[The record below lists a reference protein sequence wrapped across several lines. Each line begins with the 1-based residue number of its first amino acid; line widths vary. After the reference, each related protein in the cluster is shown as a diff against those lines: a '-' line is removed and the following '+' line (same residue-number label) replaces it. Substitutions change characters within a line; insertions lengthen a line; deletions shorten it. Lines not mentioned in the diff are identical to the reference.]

1 MLFRSEGLLCFNDTA
16 TTEIYTLSLHDALPI
31 FTMLNNNSGKYAK
44 RANNNSYY
52 YQFKVNE
59 SAKNYRVTAKKA
71 FEKTSDYGNIIKDKN
86 LYIYCCSSKNKFM
99 ETDATGKIIKSFKT
113 SDGAYRVYK
122 NDWKNFW
129 FY

>member
-1 MLFRSEGLLCFNDTA
+1 
-16 TTEIYTLSLHDALPI
+16 
-31 FTMLNNNSGKYAK
+31 MLNNNSGKYAK

-99 ETDATGKIIKSFKT
+99 ETDATGKLIKSFKT